1 MSHAIS
7 LHHDAPSQNGE
18 KIRLY
23 RECSTSDIFVFD
35 LVMLKKVILKMC
47 VREREGK
54 GEDRDGRKKGGEGRE
69 KQKQRQRQ
77 REEGNSTHLYIKST
91 YPLKILKIQIRKN
104 ILTSI

>member
-18 KIRLY
+18 KNRLY

-54 GEDRDGRKKGGEGRE
+54 GKDREGRKKGGEGRE
-69 KQKQRQRQ
+69 KQKQRQ

-91 YPLKILKIQIRKN
+91 YPLKILKIQIHKN